1 MDQVNAREERKTE
14 EKINSRGEMMGGG
27 TDD

>member
-1 MDQVNAREERKTE
+1 MEQITTREERKIK
-14 EKINSRGEMMGGG
+14 EKINSRGEMIRGG